1 MMINLISGM
10 VIINMLGTLD
20 KEESELFRLNDR
32 LRKNHKREISSFF
45 RNENISNIAVGTTRG
60 NLSGCTRTIY
70 LPLLMNFLQ
79 DLLRS
84 LLENNPK
91 KRLTAATAK
100 QKANVIFNEIF
111 CGNDFFRP
119 KIGGK

>member
-1 MMINLISGM
+1 M
-10 VIINMLGTLD
+10 VIFNMLGFLD
-20 KEESELFRLNDR
+20 LDESEMFRLNDR
-32 LRKNHKREISSFF
+32 LRRNPKRELSAFF
-45 RNENISNIAVGTTRG
+45 RNENICDIAVGTTGG
-60 NLSGCTRTIY
+60 NLSGCSRSIY

-84 LLENNPK
+84 LLGNNPR
-91 KRLTAATAK
+91 KRLTALQAK
-100 QKANVIFNEIF
+100 SKADLIFNEIF

>member
-1 MMINLISGM
+1 
-10 VIINMLGTLD
+10 MLGFLD
-20 KEESELFRLNDR
+20 KDESELFRLNDR
-32 LRKNHKREISSFF
+32 LRRNPKRELSSFF
-45 RNENISNIAVGTTRG
+45 RSDNINNIAVGTTRG
-60 NLSGCTRTIY
+60 NLSGSTRTIY
-70 LPLLMNFLQ
+70 LPLLMNFIQ

-91 KRLTAATAK
+91 KRLTAFSAK
-100 QKANVIFNEIF
+100 HKADLIFNEIF